1 MSPVTHSEQPVN
13 TKEENM
19 KTCSLNDFMAEL
31 KPWLDKDHI
40 RKAEMDDK
48 GHFVVHFVDGM
59 KNVYHID
66 DCNEAQVRAV
76 LLDMKAQGI
85 AVDM

>member
-1 MSPVTHSEQPVN
+1 
-13 TKEENM
+13 M

-40 RKAEMDDK
+40 RRAELDDK
-48 GHFVVHFVDGM
+48 GHFVVHFMDGM

-66 DCNEAQVRAV
+66 DCNAAQVKGV
-76 LLDMKAQGI
+76 LKEMKAKGI
-85 AVDM
+85 AVDI